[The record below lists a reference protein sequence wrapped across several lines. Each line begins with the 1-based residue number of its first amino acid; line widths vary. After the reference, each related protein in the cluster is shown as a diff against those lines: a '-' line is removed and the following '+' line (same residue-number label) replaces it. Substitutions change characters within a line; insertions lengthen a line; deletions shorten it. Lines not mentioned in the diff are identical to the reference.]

1 VKILRIQLL
10 LLLLLWA
17 PFGRLSAAPDLGES
31 LTYTLSFRGL
41 LSGFVEIGIAELT
54 LSVEPSLE
62 EMAGSPAYFARM
74 QLTTA
79 PYKKAELIYPVRL
92 DYKSWLDERTL
103 QPLVAVK
110 SLVTGKS
117 RQELFWFDWEEA
129 RLHHYQTAES
139 DDSEPAQVPPP
150 QRLLKR
156 ASLDDARWSGLRE
169 NKTVD
174 LNQGSVI
181 DYLSLLHNLRRLP
194 AEADKWY
201 EFTVFSGKKL
211 EYYRVHV
218 DKQRLIR
225 RGWNRDTLH
234 LKLYEFDSEK
244 EKLKDEIQV
253 WLSDDDQRLMLRFY
267 AERAAGA
274 MEGILDTGRPENG
287 HDEGLPESTKRSLER
302 YLDF

>member
-1 VKILRIQLL
+1 MKILRIQLL
-10 LLLLLWA
+10 LLLLLWS
-17 PFGRLSAAPDLGES
+17 PFGQLSAAPDLGES

-54 LSVEPSLE
+54 LSVEPSLG
-62 EMAGSPAYFARM
+62 EMAGSSAYSARM

-117 RQELFWFDWEEA
+117 RQELFWFDREEA
-129 RLHHYQTAES
+129 RVHHYQTAES
-139 DDSEPAQVPPP
+139 DDSEPVQATPPK
-150 QRLLKR
+150 RLLR
-156 ASLDDARWSGLRE
+156 MASLDDDHWSGLQE
-169 NKTVD
+169 NEAVTLD
-174 LNQGSVI
+174 QGSVI
-181 DYLSLLHNLRRLP
+181 DYLSLLHSLRRLP
-194 AEADKWY
+194 AEPDKWY
-201 EFTVFSGKKL
+201 DFTVFSGKKL
-211 EYYRVHV
+211 EYYRVQV
-218 DKQRLIR
+218 DRQRLIR

-234 LKLYEFDSEK
+234 LKLYELDREK
-244 EKLKDEIQV
+244 EKLKDEIQL

-274 MEGILDTGRPENG
+274 LEGILDTGRPENG
-287 HDEGLPESTKRSLER
+287 HDEGLSESTRRSLES